1 MDPRRL
7 LPIVVLGEGVLL
19 AMALAVAW
27 SARLP
32 LPVGEPVAGVA
43 WGVFAAVALGA
54 VNLVF
59 LRARSSG
66 WPGSA
71 LRYVCRVIV
80 RPLFEHV
87 RLWHIIVISLLAGLG
102 EELLFRGVLQPVIGL
117 PLASLVFGAVHVGAR
132 SFIGYG
138 VWAAC
143 IGALFGWLMVETG
156 GLLAPIVAHA
166 VYDALALAYVR
177 YGPTDIYAIELD
189 SKAS

>member
-7 LPIVVLGEGVLL
+7 LIIVVLGEGILL
-19 AMALAVAW
+19 ATALAVAW
-27 SARLP
+27 GAGLR
-32 LPVGEPVAGVA
+32 LPVGQPLAGVA

-54 VNLVF
+54 VNLAF
-59 LRARSSG
+59 LRVQARG
-66 WPGSA
+66 WPGTA
-71 LRYVCRVIV
+71 LRHVCRIIV

-87 RLWHIIVISLLAGLG
+87 RLWHIIVISVLAGLG
-102 EELLFRGVLQPVIGL
+102 EELLFRGVLQPIIGL
-117 PLASLVFGAVHVGAR
+117 PLASLVFGLVHVGGR
-132 SFIGYG
+132 GFIGYG
-138 VWAAC
+138 IWAAC
-143 IGALFGWLMVETG
+143 IGALFGWLTVVTG